1 MKKSIRTQLNKLAVG
16 SLICIRWGDP
26 SASPVEDGSPED
38 LVKNHKGYNYF
49 SWGVYM
55 GVNKQHKT
63 IILASDKVVDAV
75 HHGVTGL
82 VVPSRDHVALA
93 NALIKMLKDDKLRN
107 QIGKNAYEYVTSEY
121 SWDSVSQK
129 TMDVYNWTL
138 NNNKN

>member
-1 MKKSIRTQLNKLAVG
+1 MNHVGIFLGVVFLFKMKKSIRTQLNKLAVG

-63 IILASDKVVDAV
+63 IILASDKVVDEDEYR
-75 HHGVTGL
+75 GTNKIL
-82 VVPSRDHVALA
+82 TT
-93 NALIKMLKDDKLRN
+93 LITEVEIIKSAKDMEKYHRERN
-107 QIGKNAYEYVTSEY
+107 
-121 SWDSVSQK
+121 
-129 TMDVYNWTL
+129 
-138 NNNKN
+138 